1 MHNALFPV
9 IEAKR
14 ERIIH
19 WQREM
24 TVRPA
29 LGPENGGV
37 GEIEKALW
45 LEDELRRMGITDIR
59 RIDAPDSRVPC
70 GFRPNII
77 ARIPGKSTKTF
88 WIIAHMDVVPPGD
101 ERLWSAPPY
110 ELQVT
115 DDNIYGR
122 GVEDNQQAIAS
133 ALLVAEALLEKAI
146 TPDLTLGLLFVSDE
160 ESGMTLGLPHVLDA
174 EPDLVKPDDLVLVPD
189 MGNDDGTFVEIIEK
203 SCLWL
208 RFTVLGQQC
217 HASTPDSGINS
228 LIVAAEC
235 ILALQRLY
243 STFNQQD
250 HRFTPAWSTFVP
262 SKKEANVENINT
274 LPGKDVFY
282 LDCRVLP
289 DYPLADVEAECRR
302 LADEVAEKHRATIS
316 IETVHA
322 AQASSETPAESETVQ
337 TLLQAIRHI
346 HGTSPSTS
354 GAAGQTEAAILRARG
369 LPAVVWATL
378 IPNPHVPN
386 ERSSI
391 KNTVNDAK
399 VMVSMLFPQIHP

>member
-1 MHNALFPV
+1 MYNALFPL

-24 TVRPA
+24 TARPA

-59 RIDAPDSRVPC
+59 RIDAPDMRVPC

-77 ARIPGKSTKTF
+77 ARIPGKSTRTF

-115 DDNIYGR
+115 DDALYGR

-133 ALLVAEALLEKAI
+133 ALLVAETLLEKAV

-160 ESGMTLGLPHVLDA
+160 ESGMTLGLPHVLNA
-174 EPDLVKPDDLVLVPD
+174 EPDLVKPDDLALVPD
-189 MGNDDGTFVEIIEK
+189 MGNADGTFVEIIEK

-217 HASTPDSGINS
+217 HASTPDAGINS

-235 ILALQRLY
+235 IIALQRLY

-250 HRFTPAWSTFVP
+250 HRFTPPWSTFVP

-289 DYPLADVEAECRR
+289 DYLLADVETECRR
-302 LADEVAEKHRATIS
+302 LADGVAEKYKATIT

-322 AQASSETPAESETVQ
+322 AQASSETPEESETVQ
-337 TLLQAIRHI
+337 TLMRAIKMV
-346 HGTSPSTS
+346 HGTSPSVS
-354 GAAGQTEAAILRARG
+354 GAAGQTEAAVLRARG

-391 KNTVNDAK
+391 KNTINDAK
-399 VMVSMLFPQIHP
+399 VMVSMLFPSNTP